1 MEQKLL
7 KICVWI
13 VIIVTAIFTVLTYTS
28 DSLALLKILSTVASI
43 SEILI
48 VSYCNCLW
56 KLINF
61 LGIPRIYG
69 EWKCSIIYEDKKT
82 KKELRKETKVSIRQN
97 VFNVRVNLDSD
108 ETNSYSILGRIETEH
123 DRKYLVYVYKTST
136 KKEFREKNRDQLGSA
151 KLMIKDVNNLEGE
164 YWTNNYTNGR
174 MQLIKN
180 KKKEKE

>member
-43 SEILI
+43 SEFLI

-61 LGIPRIYG
+61 LGIPRIY
-69 EWKCSIIYEDKKT
+69 
-82 KKELRKETKVSIRQN
+82 
-97 VFNVRVNLDSD
+97 
-108 ETNSYSILGRIETEH
+108 
-123 DRKYLVYVYKTST
+123 
-136 KKEFREKNRDQLGSA
+136 
-151 KLMIKDVNNLEGE
+151 
-164 YWTNNYTNGR
+164 
-174 MQLIKN
+174 
-180 KKKEKE
+180 